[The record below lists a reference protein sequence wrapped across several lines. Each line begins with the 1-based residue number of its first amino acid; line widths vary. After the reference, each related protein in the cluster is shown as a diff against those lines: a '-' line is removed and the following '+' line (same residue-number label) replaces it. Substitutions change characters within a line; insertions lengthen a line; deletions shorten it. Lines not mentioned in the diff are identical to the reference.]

1 MKPLKIY
8 HLTSELFP
16 YVQSTSL
23 SEFSK
28 SISIFLNDQD
38 NFDMRTIHPKYGF
51 ISERKY
57 ILREVIRL
65 KDMEVNIDG
74 NPKLTNIKSAFIPN
88 TRSQVYFLEFN
99 DYYKD
104 LPDLLYKSRNGRVYK
119 DNEDKFSFFVESSL
133 ETLKK
138 LFWVPDVIIFND
150 WQTSMLPLLLKKR
163 MENDSWFKN
172 IKTVFFLHSDS
183 PNYKYSNNLFS
194 RLDIEYNKRKTSQNL
209 MELAINNADFTFV
222 FNDLKDKKIKSLL
235 KGNKHKIIGSLD
247 NLKSSEKI
255 DVFNSISKEVS
266 SLI

>member
-1 MKPLKIY
+1 MK
-8 HLTSELFP
+8 
-16 YVQSTSL
+16 
-23 SEFSK
+23 
-28 SISIFLNDQD
+28 
-38 NFDMRTIHPKYGF
+38 
-51 ISERKY
+51 
-57 ILREVIRL
+57 
-65 KDMEVNIDG
+65 VNIDG
-74 NPKLTNIKSAFIPN
+74 NPRLTNIKSAFIPN

-138 LFWVPDVIIFND
+138 LFWVPDIIIFND

-163 MENDSWFKN
+163 IKNDPWFKN
-172 IKTVFFLHSDS
+172 IKTVFFLHSNS
-183 PNYKYSNNLFS
+183 SNYKYSNNLFD
-194 RLDIEYNKRKTSQNL
+194 RLDIEYNKRKTNQNL

-222 FNDLKDKKIKSLL
+222 FNDLKDKNIKSLL

-247 NLKSSEKI
+247 NLKSSEKL

>member
-16 YVQSTSL
+16 YVQSTPL

-65 KDMEVNIDG
+65 KDMEINFG
-74 NPKLTNIKSAFIPN
+74 NNTKLTNIKSAFIPN
-88 TRSQVYFLEFN
+88 TRSQIYFLEHS
-99 DYYKD
+99 DYFKD

-119 DNEDKFSFFVESSL
+119 DNDEKFSFFVESSL

-150 WQTSMLPLLLKKR
+150 WQTSILPLLLQKKIK
-163 MENDSWFKN
+163 NDPWFKN
-172 IKTVFFLHSDS
+172 IKTVFFLHNNTPDY
-183 PNYKYSNNLFS
+183 NYSNSLFDK
-194 RLDIEYNKRKTSQNL
+194 LDLEYNKRNKKQDL
-209 MELAINNADFTFV
+209 MEIAINNSDFTFV
-222 FNDLKDKKIKSLL
+222 FNELKDKKINSLL
-235 KGNKHKIIGSLD
+235 KNNNHKIIGSLA
-247 NLKSSEKI
+247 NLKSSEKL

>member
-1 MKPLKIY
+1 LKPLKIY
-8 HLTSELFP
+8 HLTSELYP
-16 YVQSTSL
+16 YVQSSAL

-38 NFDMRTIHPKYGF
+38 NYDMRTIHPKYGF

-65 KDMEVNIDG
+65 KDMEVNFA
-74 NPKLTNIKSAFIPN
+74 NKTKLTNIKSAFIPN
-88 TRSQVYFLEFN
+88 TRSQIYFLEFN

-104 LPDLLYKSRNGRVYK
+104 LPDLLYKSRNGRIYK
-119 DNEDKFSFFVESSL
+119 DNEEKFSFFVESSL

-150 WQTSMLPLLLKKR
+150 WQTSILPLLLKKR
-163 MENDSWFKN
+163 IENDSWFKN
-172 IKTVFFLHSDS
+172 IKTVFFLHSNS
-183 PNYKYSNNLFS
+183 PSFNFPNTFFEK
-194 RLDIEYNKRKTSQNL
+194 LDIKYNKRKASQNL

-222 FNDLKDKKIKSLL
+222 FDDFKDKKIKSLL
-235 KGNKHKIIGSLD
+235 DSNKHKIIGPTN
-247 NLKSSEKI
+247 NLNSSERL
-255 DVFNSISKEVS
+255 DVFNSISKELS

>member
-1 MKPLKIY
+1 
-8 HLTSELFP
+8 
-16 YVQSTSL
+16 
-23 SEFSK
+23 
-28 SISIFLNDQD
+28 
-38 NFDMRTIHPKYGF
+38 
-51 ISERKY
+51 
-57 ILREVIRL
+57 
-65 KDMEVNIDG
+65 MEVNIDG
-74 NPKLTNIKSAFIPN
+74 NPRLTNIKSAFIPN

-163 MENDSWFKN
+163 IENDSWFKN

-255 DVFNSISKEVS
+255 DVFNYISKEVS

>member
-16 YVQSTSL
+16 YVHSSSL

-28 SISIFLNDQD
+28 SISIFLNDQE

-65 KDMEVNIDG
+65 KDMEINYGGKI
-74 NPKLTNIKSAFIPN
+74 KLTNIKSAFIPN
-88 TRSQVYFLEFN
+88 TRSQIYFLEHN

-119 DNEDKFSFFVESSL
+119 DNEEKFSFFCEASL

-150 WQTSMLPLLLKKR
+150 WQTSILPLLLKKKIK
-163 MENDSWFKN
+163 NDPWFKN
-172 IKTVFFLHSDS
+172 IKTVFFLHDNSSHFDF
-183 PNYKYSNNLFS
+183 SNKLFDKLG
-194 RLDIEYNKRKTSQNL
+194 LDYNKRKKNQNL
-209 MELAINNADFTFV
+209 LEMAINNSNFTFV
-222 FNDLKDKKIKSLL
+222 FNDLKDKKITSLL
-235 KGNKHKIIGSLD
+235 KNKKHKVIGSLD
-247 NLKSSEKI
+247 NLKSSEKLE
-255 DVFNSISKEVS
+255 VFNSISKEVS

>member
-28 SISIFLNDQD
+28 SISIFLNDKD

-65 KDMEVNIDG
+65 KNMEVDFAG
-74 NPKLTNIKSAFIPN
+74 KTELTNVKSAFLPN

-104 LPDLLYKSRNGRVYK
+104 LPDLLYKSRNGRFY
-119 DNEDKFSFFVESSL
+119 NNNAEKFSFFVESSL

-138 LFWVPDVIIFND
+138 LFWVPDVIVFND
-150 WQTSMLPLLLKKR
+150 WQTSILPLLLEKR
-163 MENDSWFKN
+163 IKNDPWFEN
-172 IKTVFFLHSDS
+172 IKTVFFLHGNSLCYNF
-183 PNYKYSNNLFS
+183 PNDLLDN
-194 RLDIEYNKRKTSQNL
+194 LDIEYNKRKKSQNL
-209 MELAINNADFTFV
+209 MELAISNADFTFV
-222 FNDLKDKKIKSLL
+222 FDDIKDKKVKSLL
-235 KGNKHKIIGSLD
+235 KGNNHKIIGSID
-247 NLKSSEKI
+247 NLKSSEKL

>member
-1 MKPLKIY
+1 
-8 HLTSELFP
+8 
-16 YVQSTSL
+16 
-23 SEFSK
+23 
-28 SISIFLNDQD
+28 
-38 NFDMRTIHPKYGF
+38 
-51 ISERKY
+51 
-57 ILREVIRL
+57 
-65 KDMEVNIDG
+65 MEVNIDG
-74 NPKLTNIKSAFIPN
+74 NPRLTNIKSAFIPN

-163 MENDSWFKN
+163 IENDSWFKN

-194 RLDIEYNKRKTSQNL
+194 RLDIEYNKRKASQNL

-255 DVFNSISKEVS
+255 DVFNYISKEVS